1 MSSRP
6 AYASGEPVSLGD
18 VVDVGAGS
26 GPQMRV
32 VVIIP
37 TSEAVE
43 GFDAAEWKYLERG
56 VLLQDTKVFGLLHL
70 EQLNEECL
78 RVQAV

>member
-1 MSSRP
+1 MSELP
-6 AYASGEPVSLGD
+6 AYASGEPVHLGD

-43 GFDAAEWKYLERG
+43 GFDAGEWKYLERG

-70 EQLNEECL
+70 EELNEKCL
-78 RVQAV
+78 RVQIV